1 MPLALVG
8 KTPSCCLP
16 SIKHKQPSIRED
28 ADVIIIASSNG
39 DIGLKQGWDI
49 LKKGGTAIE
58 AIEACTWPVED
69 NPLDN
74 SVGYGGYPN
83 VLGQVELD
91 ASIMDGKNLRAGCVG
106 AIKGIRHPISV
117 ARKVMEELHHVMLV
131 GEGAEMFA
139 REKGFKTE
147 NLLSPE
153 AEKTWRDG
161 LAGKFGPEWANDGLA
176 NIKALISQASALATD
191 PQKVAGTVN
200 FIAIDGHG
208 NMASAVSTSG
218 WAWKYP
224 GRLGDSPIIG
234 AGNYCDN
241 RFGGAACTGLGE
253 IAIRCS
259 LARTTVMNMR
269 YGMSVEEAVHSA
281 FVDMRTLDMPK
292 DKVNMNM
299 IALDAK
305 GRHFAMSTNAKADYA
320 YIADDMDAPALVP
333 RMNFVV

>member
-1 MPLALVG
+1 
-8 KTPSCCLP
+8 
-16 SIKHKQPSIRED
+16 
-28 ADVIIIASSNG
+28 
-39 DIGLKQGWDI
+39 
-49 LKKGGTAIE
+49 
-58 AIEACTWPVED
+58 
-69 NPLDN
+69 
-74 SVGYGGYPN
+74 
-83 VLGQVELD
+83 
-91 ASIMDGKNLRAGCVG
+91 MDGKYLRAGCVG
-106 AIKGIRHPISV
+106 AIKNVRHPISV

-139 REKGFKTE
+139 KEKGFAFE

-176 NIKALISQASALATD
+176 NIKALISQSSKLATD

-200 FIAIDGHG
+200 FIAIDSHG
-208 NMASAVSTSG
+208 NIASAVSTSG

-241 RFGGAACTGLGE
+241 RYGGAACTGLGE

-269 YGMSVEEAVHSA
+269 FGMSVEEAVNSA
-281 FVDMRTLDMPK
+281 FADMRTIDMPK
-292 DKVNMNM
+292 NQINMNM
-299 IALDAK
+299 IALDAQ
-305 GRHFAMSTNAKADYA
+305 GRHFAMTTHDKAEYA
-320 YIADDMDAPALVP
+320 YIADGMEIPALVP
-333 RMNFVV
+333 RATFEV

>member
-1 MPLALVG
+1 M
-8 KTPSCCLP
+8 
-16 SIKHKQPSIRED
+16 
-28 ADVIIIASSNG
+28 IIIASSNG

-83 VLGQVELD
+83 GLGQVELD

-259 LARTTVMNMR
+259 LARTAVMNMR
-269 YGMSVEEAVHSA
+269 FGMSVEEAVHSA

-320 YIADDMDAPALVP
+320 YITDDMDAPALVP
-333 RMNFVV
+333 RMNFVA

>member
-1 MPLALVG
+1 M
-8 KTPSCCLP
+8 
-16 SIKHKQPSIRED
+16 
-28 ADVIIIASSNG
+28 IIIASSNG

-259 LARTTVMNMR
+259 LARTAVMNMR
-269 YGMSVEEAVHSA
+269 FGMSVEEAVHSA
-281 FVDMRTLDMPK
+281 FVDMLTLDMPK

-333 RMNFVV
+333 RMNFAV

>member
-1 MPLALVG
+1 
-8 KTPSCCLP
+8 
-16 SIKHKQPSIRED
+16 
-28 ADVIIIASSNG
+28 VIIIASENG
-39 DIGLKQGWDI
+39 DIGLKQGWEI
-49 LKKGGTAIE
+49 LKNGGTAIE
-58 AIEACTWPVED
+58 AVEACTWPVED

-91 ASIMDGKNLRAGCVG
+91 ASIMDGKYLRSGCVG
-106 AIKGIRHPISV
+106 AIKGFRHPISV

-139 REKGFKTE
+139 REKGFTAE

-153 AEKTWRDG
+153 AEQTWRDG
-161 LAGKFGPEWANDGLA
+161 LAGKFGPEWASDGLA
-176 NIKALISQASALATD
+176 NIKALISQASKLATD

-200 FIAIDGHG
+200 FIAIDSHG

-253 IAIRCS
+253 IAIRCG
-259 LARTTVMNMR
+259 LTKTTVMNMR
-269 YGMSVEEAVHSA
+269 FGMSVEEAVLSA
-281 FVDMRTLDMPK
+281 FEDMRNIGMAPEQI
-292 DKVNMNM
+292 NMNM
-299 IALDAK
+299 VALDAH
-305 GRHFAMSTNAKADYA
+305 GHHTAMSTNPNAKYA
-320 YIADDMDAPALVP
+320 YIGDGMNEPALVP
-333 RMNFVV
+333 RVKFTV

>member
-8 KTPSCCLP
+8 KTPLCCLP

-49 LKKGGTAIE
+49 LKNGGTAIE

-139 REKGFKTE
+139 REKGFNTE
-147 NLLSPE
+147 TLLSPE

-176 NIKALISQASALATD
+176 NIKALISQASVLATD

-259 LARTTVMNMR
+259 LARTAVMNMR

-333 RMNFVV
+333 RMNFAV

>member
-1 MPLALVG
+1 M
-8 KTPSCCLP
+8 
-16 SIKHKQPSIRED
+16 
-28 ADVIIIASSNG
+28 IIIASSNG

-49 LKKGGTAIE
+49 LKNGGTAIE

-176 NIKALISQASALATD
+176 NIKALISQASVLATD

-259 LARTTVMNMR
+259 LARTAVMNMR
-269 YGMSVEEAVHSA
+269 FGMSVEEAVHSA

-333 RMNFVV
+333 RMNFAV

>member
-1 MPLALVG
+1 MHLALVG

-16 SIKHKQPSIRED
+16 SIKHKESSIRED

-333 RMNFVV
+333 RMNFAV

>member
-1 MPLALVG
+1 MHLALVG
-8 KTPSCCLP
+8 KTPLCCLP
-16 SIKHKQPSIRED
+16 SIKHKQSSIRED

-49 LKKGGTAIE
+49 LKNGGTAIE

-176 NIKALISQASALATD
+176 NIKALISQASVLATD

-259 LARTTVMNMR
+259 LARTAVMNMR
-269 YGMSVEEAVHSA
+269 FGMSVEEAVHSA
-281 FVDMRTLDMPK
+281 FVDMLTLDMPK

-333 RMNFVV
+333 RMNFAV

>member
-1 MPLALVG
+1 M
-8 KTPSCCLP
+8 
-16 SIKHKQPSIRED
+16 
-28 ADVIIIASSNG
+28 IIIASSNG

-176 NIKALISQASALATD
+176 NIKALISQASVLATD

-269 YGMSVEEAVHSA
+269 FGMSVEEAVHSA

-333 RMNFVV
+333 RMNFAV

>member
-1 MPLALVG
+1 
-8 KTPSCCLP
+8 
-16 SIKHKQPSIRED
+16 
-28 ADVIIIASSNG
+28 VIIIASSNG

-176 NIKALISQASALATD
+176 NIKALISQASVLATD

-259 LARTTVMNMR
+259 LARTAVMNMR
-269 YGMSVEEAVHSA
+269 FGMSVEEAVHSA

-333 RMNFVV
+333 RMNFAV

>member
-1 MPLALVG
+1 M
-8 KTPSCCLP
+8 
-16 SIKHKQPSIRED
+16 
-28 ADVIIIASSNG
+28 IIIASSNG

-176 NIKALISQASALATD
+176 NIKALISQASVLATD

-259 LARTTVMNMR
+259 LARTAVMNMR
-269 YGMSVEEAVHSA
+269 FGMSVEEAVHSA

-333 RMNFVV
+333 RMNFAV

>member
-1 MPLALVG
+1 
-8 KTPSCCLP
+8 
-16 SIKHKQPSIRED
+16 
-28 ADVIIIASSNG
+28 VIIIASSNG

-259 LARTTVMNMR
+259 LARTAVMNMR
-269 YGMSVEEAVHSA
+269 FGMSVEEAVHSA

>member
-1 MPLALVG
+1 M
-8 KTPSCCLP
+8 
-16 SIKHKQPSIRED
+16 
-28 ADVIIIASSNG
+28 IIIASSNG

-176 NIKALISQASALATD
+176 NIKALISQASVLATD

-292 DKVNMNM
+292 EKVNMNM

>member
-1 MPLALVG
+1 M
-8 KTPSCCLP
+8 
-16 SIKHKQPSIRED
+16 
-28 ADVIIIASSNG
+28 IIIASSNG

-259 LARTTVMNMR
+259 LARTAVMNMR
-269 YGMSVEEAVHSA
+269 FGMSVEEAVHSA

-320 YIADDMDAPALVP
+320 YITDDMDAPALVP
-333 RMNFVV
+333 RMNFVA

>member
-1 MPLALVG
+1 M
-8 KTPSCCLP
+8 
-16 SIKHKQPSIRED
+16 
-28 ADVIIIASSNG
+28 IIIASSNG

-176 NIKALISQASALATD
+176 NIKALISQASVLATD

-259 LARTTVMNMR
+259 LARTAVMNMR
-269 YGMSVEEAVHSA
+269 FGMSVEEAVHSA
-281 FVDMRTLDMPK
+281 FVDMLTLDMPK

-333 RMNFVV
+333 RMNFAV

>member
-1 MPLALVG
+1 MHLALVG

-16 SIKHKQPSIRED
+16 NIKHKESSIRED

-176 NIKALISQASALATD
+176 NIKALISQASVLATD

-259 LARTTVMNMR
+259 LARTAVMNMR
-269 YGMSVEEAVHSA
+269 FGMSVEEAVHSA

-333 RMNFVV
+333 RMNFAV

>member
-1 MPLALVG
+1 
-8 KTPSCCLP
+8 
-16 SIKHKQPSIRED
+16 
-28 ADVIIIASSNG
+28 
-39 DIGLKQGWDI
+39 
-49 LKKGGTAIE
+49 
-58 AIEACTWPVED
+58 
-69 NPLDN
+69 
-74 SVGYGGYPN
+74 
-83 VLGQVELD
+83 
-91 ASIMDGKNLRAGCVG
+91 MDGKFLRAGCVG
-106 AIKGIRHPISV
+106 AIKGYRHPISV

-139 REKGFKTE
+139 KEKGYTAE

-153 AEKTWRDG
+153 AEKTWKDG

-208 NMASAVSTSG
+208 DMASSVTTSG

-241 RFGGAACTGLGE
+241 RYGGAACTGLGE
-253 IAIRCS
+253 IAIRTS

-269 YGMSVEEAVHSA
+269 YGMSVEEAVRAA
-281 FVDMRTLDMPK
+281 FEDMRALGMPK

-299 IALDAK
+299 VAMDAQ
-305 GRHFAMSTNAKADYA
+305 GRHFAMSTNPTADYA
-320 YIADDMDAPALVP
+320 YITDSMDAPALIP
-333 RMNFVV
+333 RARFEV

>member
-1 MPLALVG
+1 M
-8 KTPSCCLP
+8 
-16 SIKHKQPSIRED
+16 
-28 ADVIIIASSNG
+28 IIIASENG
-39 DIGLKQGWDI
+39 DIGLKQGWEV
-49 LKKGGTAIE
+49 LKNGGTAIE
-58 AIEACTWPVED
+58 AVEACTWPVED

-91 ASIMDGKNLRAGCVG
+91 ASIMDGKHLRSGCVG
-106 AIKGIRHPISV
+106 AIKGFRHPISV

-131 GEGAEMFA
+131 GEGAEMYA
-139 REKGFKTE
+139 REKGFSAE

-153 AEKTWRDG
+153 AEQTWKDG
-161 LAGKFGPEWANDGLA
+161 LAGKFGPEWDKNGLA
-176 NIKALISQASALATD
+176 NIKTLISQASRLATD

-200 FIAIDGHG
+200 FIAIDSHG

-253 IAIRCS
+253 IAIRCG
-259 LARTTVMNMR
+259 LAKTTVMNMR
-269 YGMSVEEAVHSA
+269 YGMSVDEAVLSA
-281 FVDMRTLDMPK
+281 FEDMRVLGLPTDQ
-292 DKVNMNM
+292 VNMNM
-299 IALDAK
+299 VAMDAS
-305 GRHFAMSTNAKADYA
+305 GRHTAMSTNANAKYA
-320 YIADDMDAPALVP
+320 YIADGMTEPALVP
-333 RMNFVV
+333 RVHFTV

>member
-1 MPLALVG
+1 M
-8 KTPSCCLP
+8 
-16 SIKHKQPSIRED
+16 
-28 ADVIIIASSNG
+28 IIIASSNG

-176 NIKALISQASALATD
+176 NIKALISQASVLATD

-259 LARTTVMNMR
+259 LARTAVMNMR
-269 YGMSVEEAVHSA
+269 FGMSVEEAVHSA

-320 YIADDMDAPALVP
+320 YITDDMDAPALVP
-333 RMNFVV
+333 RMNFVA

>member
-1 MPLALVG
+1 
-8 KTPSCCLP
+8 
-16 SIKHKQPSIRED
+16 
-28 ADVIIIASSNG
+28 VIIIASSNG

-259 LARTTVMNMR
+259 LARTAVMNMR
-269 YGMSVEEAVHSA
+269 FGMSVEEAVHSA
-281 FVDMRTLDMPK
+281 FVDMLTLDMPK

>member
-1 MPLALVG
+1 
-8 KTPSCCLP
+8 
-16 SIKHKQPSIRED
+16 
-28 ADVIIIASSNG
+28 VIIIASANG
-39 DIGLKQGWDI
+39 DIGLKQGWEI
-49 LKKGGTAIE
+49 LQNGGTAIE

-91 ASIMDGKNLRAGCVG
+91 ASIMDGKYLRAGCVG
-106 AIKGIRHPISV
+106 AIKNVRHPISV

-139 REKGFKTE
+139 KEKGFAFE

-153 AEKTWRDG
+153 AEKTWSDG

-176 NIKALISQASALATD
+176 NIKALISQSSKLATD

-200 FIAIDGHG
+200 FIAIDSHG
-208 NMASAVSTSG
+208 NIASAVSTSG

-241 RFGGAACTGLGE
+241 RYGGAACTGLGE

-269 YGMSVEEAVHSA
+269 FGMSVEEAVNSA
-281 FVDMRTLDMPK
+281 FADMRTIDMPK
-292 DKVNMNM
+292 NQINMNM
-299 IALDAK
+299 IALDAQ
-305 GRHFAMSTNAKADYA
+305 GRHFAMTTHDKADYA
-320 YIADDMDAPALVP
+320 YIADGMEIPALVP
-333 RMNFVV
+333 RATFEV

>member
-1 MPLALVG
+1 
-8 KTPSCCLP
+8 
-16 SIKHKQPSIRED
+16 
-28 ADVIIIASSNG
+28 
-39 DIGLKQGWDI
+39 
-49 LKKGGTAIE
+49 
-58 AIEACTWPVED
+58 
-69 NPLDN
+69 
-74 SVGYGGYPN
+74 
-83 VLGQVELD
+83 
-91 ASIMDGKNLRAGCVG
+91 MDGKNLRAGCVG

>member
-1 MPLALVG
+1 M
-8 KTPSCCLP
+8 
-16 SIKHKQPSIRED
+16 
-28 ADVIIIASSNG
+28 IIIASSNG

-176 NIKALISQASALATD
+176 NIKALISQASVLATD
-191 PQKVAGTVN
+191 PQKVACTVN

-292 DKVNMNM
+292 EKVNMNM

>member
-1 MPLALVG
+1 
-8 KTPSCCLP
+8 
-16 SIKHKQPSIRED
+16 
-28 ADVIIIASSNG
+28 VIIIASENG
-39 DIGLKQGWDI
+39 DIGLKQGWEI
-49 LKKGGTAIE
+49 LKNGGTAIE
-58 AIEACTWPVED
+58 AVEACTWPVED

-91 ASIMDGKNLRAGCVG
+91 ASIMDGKYLRSGCVG
-106 AIKGIRHPISV
+106 AIKGFRHPISV

-139 REKGFKTE
+139 REKGFTAE

-153 AEKTWRDG
+153 AEQTWRDG
-161 LAGKFGPEWANDGLA
+161 LAGKFGPEWASDGLA
-176 NIKALISQASALATD
+176 NIKALISQASKLATD

-200 FIAIDGHG
+200 FIAIDSHG

-241 RFGGAACTGLGE
+241 RYGGAACTGLGE
-253 IAIRCS
+253 IAIRCG
-259 LARTTVMNMR
+259 LAKTTVMNMR
-269 YGMSVEEAVHSA
+269 FGMSVEEAVLSA
-281 FVDMRTLDMPK
+281 FEDMRNIGMAPEQI
-292 DKVNMNM
+292 NMNM
-299 IALDAK
+299 VALDAH
-305 GRHFAMSTNAKADYA
+305 GRHTAMSTNPNAKYA
-320 YIADDMDAPALVP
+320 YIGDGMNEPALVP
-333 RMNFVV
+333 RVKFTV

>member
-1 MPLALVG
+1 MHLALVG
-8 KTPSCCLP
+8 KTPLCCLP
-16 SIKHKQPSIRED
+16 SIKHKESSIRED

-176 NIKALISQASALATD
+176 NIKALISQASVLATD

-259 LARTTVMNMR
+259 LARTAVMNMR
-269 YGMSVEEAVHSA
+269 FGMSVEEAVHSA

-333 RMNFVV
+333 RMNFAV

>member
-1 MPLALVG
+1 M
-8 KTPSCCLP
+8 
-16 SIKHKQPSIRED
+16 
-28 ADVIIIASSNG
+28 IIIASSNG
-39 DIGLKQGWDI
+39 DIGLKQGWEI

-176 NIKALISQASALATD
+176 NIKALISQASVLATD

-259 LARTTVMNMR
+259 LARTAVMNMR
-269 YGMSVEEAVHSA
+269 YGMSVEEAVQSA

-299 IALDAK
+299 IALDAN
-305 GRHFAMSTNAKADYA
+305 GRHFAMSTNPKADYA
-320 YIADDMDAPALVP
+320 YIADDMDAPALIP

>member
-1 MPLALVG
+1 M
-8 KTPSCCLP
+8 
-16 SIKHKQPSIRED
+16 
-28 ADVIIIASSNG
+28 IIIASSNG

-49 LKKGGTAIE
+49 LKNGGTAIE

-259 LARTTVMNMR
+259 LARTAVMNMR
-269 YGMSVEEAVHSA
+269 FGMSVEEAVHSA
-281 FVDMRTLDMPK
+281 FVDMLTLDMPK

-333 RMNFVV
+333 RMNFAV

>member
-8 KTPSCCLP
+8 KTPLCCLP

-176 NIKALISQASALATD
+176 NIKALISQASVLATD

-320 YIADDMDAPALVP
+320 YSADDMDAPALVP
-333 RMNFVV
+333 RMNFAV

>member
-1 MPLALVG
+1 M
-8 KTPSCCLP
+8 
-16 SIKHKQPSIRED
+16 
-28 ADVIIIASSNG
+28 IIIASSNG

-176 NIKALISQASALATD
+176 NIKALISQASVLATD

-299 IALDAK
+299 IALDAN

>member
-1 MPLALVG
+1 M
-8 KTPSCCLP
+8 
-16 SIKHKQPSIRED
+16 
-28 ADVIIIASSNG
+28 IIIASANG
-39 DIGLKQGWDI
+39 DIGLTQGMDI

-58 AIEACTWPVED
+58 AVESCCWPVED

-83 VLGQVELD
+83 VLGVVELD
-91 ASIMDGKNLRAGCVG
+91 ASIMDGKFLRAGCVG
-106 AIKGIRHPISV
+106 AIKGYRHPISV

-139 REKGFKTE
+139 KEKGYTAE

-153 AEKTWRDG
+153 AEKTWKDG

-200 FIAIDGHG
+200 FIAIDSHG
-208 NMASAVSTSG
+208 DMASSVTTSG

-241 RFGGAACTGLGE
+241 RYGGAACTGLGE
-253 IAIRCS
+253 IAIRTS

-269 YGMSVEEAVHSA
+269 YGMSVEEAVRAA
-281 FVDMRTLDMPK
+281 FEDMRALGMPK

-299 IALDAK
+299 VAMDAQ
-305 GRHFAMSTNAKADYA
+305 GRHFAMSTNPTADYA
-320 YIADDMDAPALVP
+320 YITDSMDAPALIP
-333 RMNFVV
+333 RARFEV

>member
-1 MPLALVG
+1 VG

-16 SIKHKQPSIRED
+16 SIKHKESSIRED

-176 NIKALISQASALATD
+176 NIKALISQASVLATD

-259 LARTTVMNMR
+259 LARTAVMNMR
-269 YGMSVEEAVHSA
+269 FGMSVEEAVHSA

-333 RMNFVV
+333 RMNFAV

>member
-1 MPLALVG
+1 
-8 KTPSCCLP
+8 
-16 SIKHKQPSIRED
+16 
-28 ADVIIIASSNG
+28 VIIIASSNG

-259 LARTTVMNMR
+259 LARTAVMNMR
-269 YGMSVEEAVHSA
+269 FGMSVEEAVHSA
-281 FVDMRTLDMPK
+281 FVDMLTLDMPK

-333 RMNFVV
+333 RMNFAV

>member
-1 MPLALVG
+1 
-8 KTPSCCLP
+8 
-16 SIKHKQPSIRED
+16 
-28 ADVIIIASSNG
+28 VIIIASSNG

-176 NIKALISQASALATD
+176 NIKALISQASVLATD

-259 LARTTVMNMR
+259 LARTAVMNMR
-269 YGMSVEEAVHSA
+269 FGMSVEEAVHSA
-281 FVDMRTLDMPK
+281 FVDMLTLDMPK

-333 RMNFVV
+333 RMNFAV

>member
-1 MPLALVG
+1 M
-8 KTPSCCLP
+8 
-16 SIKHKQPSIRED
+16 
-28 ADVIIIASSNG
+28 IIIASSNG
-39 DIGLKQGWDI
+39 DIGLKQGWEI

-176 NIKALISQASALATD
+176 NIKALISQASVLATD

-259 LARTTVMNMR
+259 LARTAVMNMR

>member
-8 KTPSCCLP
+8 KTPLCCLP

-176 NIKALISQASALATD
+176 NIKALISQASVLATD

-259 LARTTVMNMR
+259 LARTAVMNMR